1 MSMCLLS
8 DSGLSGACV
17 SSAKLVLNS
26 LVANRVVFH
35 LSSFTSDLPP
45 PPFAYKERQVLVCH
59 FQFCLIKKNQVYLI
73 KKRKEE
79 ELRSGLFLSVSVN
92 AKNDLASLDLLTRHT
107 DRDKKGVRILRDT
120 RGLCTRSMGMSPVS
134 LSNSATLKIP

>member
-45 PPFAYKERQVLVCH
+45 PPFAYKERQVLVRH
-59 FQFCLIKKNQVYLI
+59 FQFCLIKKSSLSY
-73 KKRKEE
+73 KKRRRIKIG
-79 ELRSGLFLSVSVN
+79 SLSVSVN

-107 DRDKKGVRILRDT
+107 DRDLKKKKKKKV
-120 RGLCTRSMGMSPVS
+120 
-134 LSNSATLKIP
+134 